1 MIGVGYMTLVQRKK
15 YVNDLMLVVLNL
27 LGKIQVN
34 VNIRIESLGCYNLRI
49 MFLDARGKQ

>member
-1 MIGVGYMTLVQRKK
+1 MIGVGYMTPVQRQK
-15 YVNDLMLVVLNL
+15 YVNELMLVVLNL
-27 LGKIQVN
+27 LGKVQVS